1 MFEVCPALV
10 TLQEFNGQVAPCLAQ
25 ISGMSLKAIKNLDYA
40 ILPCRDVQA
49 ARAFYLNVMGF
60 PLVRDHEQW
69 VMFRVGSTFL
79 TLRPR
84 GPWLGWDDG
93 DIDADSACVQ
103 LAFLVAYEEV
113 DQCHREL
120 VEHGVEIVDPPR
132 DQDFGHRTL
141 FFRDPENNV
150 LEIYAELG

>member
-1 MFEVCPALV
+1 
-10 TLQEFNGQVAPCLAQ
+10 
-25 ISGMSLKAIKNLDYA
+25 MSIKAIRNLDYV
-40 ILPCRDVQA
+40 ILPCRDIGA
-49 ARAFYLNVMGF
+49 ARDFYLNVMQF
-60 PLVRDHEQW
+60 ALVEDSENW
-69 VMFRVGSTFL
+69 VRFRVGSTFL

-84 GPWLGWDDG
+84 GRWNAWHDG
-93 DIDADSACVQ
+93 DVDPGSAQVQ

-113 DQCHREL
+113 DQCHQEL
-120 VEHGVEIVDPPR
+120 VAQGVEIVDPPR